1 MGQVVTILSQ
11 PFWCWQNEATL
22 SGTYV
27 VAVSTF
33 NHTNDY
39 TTSTAPSPTTTTTGE
54 LAPMALLGSVPLH
67 AFLP

>member
-1 MGQVVTILSQ
+1 MVQVVTIVLQ
-11 PFWCWQNEATL
+11 PCWCWQNEATL

-39 TTSTAPSPTTTTTGE
+39 TTSTAPSPTTGE
-54 LAPMALLGSVPLH
+54 LAPMALLGIVPLH
-67 AFLP
+67 AFLS